1 LRRSARTNRLLAPC
15 PCRGVLRE
23 VALEKAEFEAEA
35 DRLLALAREEGA
47 ILRLL
52 GAVAFARRCPARAHL
67 RERLG
72 RDYTDI
78 DFAAYGREAPRIRA
92 MLARAGYAE
101 DPHVYV
107 GSEGSRLVA
116 EHAGIGMH
124 IDVFFDKLEFCHT
137 VVWKGRLEIDP
148 ETIPLA
154 ELLLQKMQIVEIN
167 EKDLIDTI
175 TLLLEFPLG
184 DSDDD
189 TIDIGRVA
197 AICAKDWGWWRT
209 LTMNLD
215 KVRQMAEHYG
225 QITEDET
232 RRVADQVRSALDRI
246 EAQPK
251 SMSWKLRAKIGDRK
265 KWYRDVGELVAMPED
280 A

>member
-1 LRRSARTNRLLAPC
+1 M
-15 PCRGVLRE
+15 
-23 VALEKAEFEAEA
+23 
-35 DRLLALAREEGA
+35 
-47 ILRLL
+47 
-52 GAVAFARRCPARAHL
+52 

-72 RDYTDI
+72 RRYTDI
-78 DFAAYGREAPRIRA
+78 DFAAYGREAKKIRA
-92 MLARAGYAE
+92 MLASAGYAE
-101 DPHVYV
+101 DPQVYV
-107 GSEGSRLVA
+107 DSEGSRLVA
-116 EHAGIGMH
+116 EHEGIGMH
-124 IDVFFDKLEFCHT
+124 IDVFLDKLEFCHT
-137 VVWKGRLEIDP
+137 VLWKCRLELDP

-175 TLLLEFPLG
+175 MLLLEYPLG

-189 TIDIGRVA
+189 TINIGRVA

-215 KVRQMAEHYG
+215 KVRQMAEHYE
-225 QITEDET
+225 QLDEDET
-232 RRVADQVRSALDRI
+232 RRVSDQVLAALERI

-265 KWYRDVGELVAMPED
+265 KWYRDVGELMSVPED

>member
-1 LRRSARTNRLLAPC
+1 VGAPRLLAPC
-15 PCRGVLRE
+15 PRRRILRE

-35 DRLLALAREEGA
+35 DRLLSLARASGVT
-47 ILRLL
+47 LRLL
-52 GAVAFARRCPARAHL
+52 GAVAFARRCPNHAFL

-72 RDYTDI
+72 RHYTDI
-78 DFAAYGREAPRIRA
+78 DFAAYGREAREIRA
-92 MLARAGYAE
+92 MLAEAGYAE
-101 DPHVYV
+101 DQQVYV
-107 GSEGSRLVA
+107 DSEGSRLVA

-124 IDVFFDKLEFCHT
+124 IDVFLDKLEFCHT
-137 VVWKGRLEIDP
+137 VLWKGRLELDR

-167 EKDLIDTI
+167 EKDLIDMI

-184 DSDDD
+184 DADDE
-189 TIDIGRVA
+189 TINLGRIA

-215 KVRQMAEHYG
+215 KVRQMAEHYDEL
-225 QITEDET
+225 TDDET
-232 RRVADQVRSALDRI
+232 RRVSEQVGAALARI
-246 EAQPK
+246 EEEPK
-251 SMSWKLRAKIGDRK
+251 SLSWKLRAKVGDRK

-280 A
+280 D

>member
-1 LRRSARTNRLLAPC
+1 VGAPRLLAPC
-15 PCRGVLRE
+15 PRRGILRE

-35 DRLLALAREEGA
+35 DRLLSFARASGVT
-47 ILRLL
+47 LRLL
-52 GAVAFARRCPARAHL
+52 GAVAFARRCPNHAFL

-72 RDYTDI
+72 RHYTDI
-78 DFAAYGREAPRIRA
+78 DFAAYGREAREIRA
-92 MLARAGYAE
+92 MLAEAGYAE
-101 DPHVYV
+101 DQQVYV
-107 GSEGSRLVA
+107 DSEGSRLVA

-124 IDVFFDKLEFCHT
+124 IDVFLDKLEFCHT
-137 VVWKGRLEIDP
+137 VLWKGRLELDR

-167 EKDLIDTI
+167 EKDLIDMI

-184 DSDDD
+184 EADDE
-189 TIDIGRVA
+189 TINIGRIA

-215 KVRQMAEHYG
+215 KVRQMAEHYDEL
-225 QITEDET
+225 TDDET
-232 RRVADQVRSALDRI
+232 RRVSEQVGAALARI
-246 EAQPK
+246 EEEPK
-251 SMSWKLRAKIGDRK
+251 SLSWKLRAKVGDRK

-280 A
+280 D